1 MEKEVLLVQGIA
13 AGDEQALLQLIDAY
27 GGLIK
32 SIVRYHLSGYNH
44 LQEEA
49 MQDILLAVWQN
60 IASFDSSRSSLKNW
74 IGAVAKYKCIDYK
87 RRSMHEPVFSELNE
101 TMPDERFDPQLRTDI
116 ESILECLPS
125 ADRELFYRHYILGE
139 PVAQIAKK
147 QNKSPGF
154 LYNRLSRQRRRLR
167 KQLEGK

>member
-1 MEKEVLLVQGIA
+1 MERDVLLVQGIA
-13 AGDEQALLQLIDAY
+13 AGDERALELLIDDY

-32 SIVRYHLSGYNH
+32 AIVKYHLSGYTQ

-49 MQDILLAVWQN
+49 MQDILLAVWRN
-60 IASFDSSRSSLKNW
+60 IASFDNSRSSLKNW

-87 RRSMHEPVFSELNE
+87 RRSMREPVFSEL
-101 TMPDERFDPQLRTDI
+101 TDIVPDARFDPQTRADI
-116 ESILECLPS
+116 ESILECLPA

-139 PVAQIAKK
+139 PIAEIAKK
-147 QNKSPGF
+147 KNKSAGF